1 MATDRK
7 VKMEETNVYKG
18 ISGIMSIL
26 RQIWNGCFHIQF
38 FDAPFTI
45 GDIFIALFFIS
56 LSINIL
62 RFFAHAPS
70 EKEGEGIKYQK

>member
-1 MATDRK
+1 MAPDRQ
-7 VKMEETNVYKG
+7 VNMEETNVYKG
-18 ISGIMSIL
+18 ITGIMSIL

-45 GDIFIALFFIS
+45 GDILIALFFIGLS
-56 LSINIL
+56 LQIL

-70 EKEGEGIKYQK
+70 EKEGEGIKYKK